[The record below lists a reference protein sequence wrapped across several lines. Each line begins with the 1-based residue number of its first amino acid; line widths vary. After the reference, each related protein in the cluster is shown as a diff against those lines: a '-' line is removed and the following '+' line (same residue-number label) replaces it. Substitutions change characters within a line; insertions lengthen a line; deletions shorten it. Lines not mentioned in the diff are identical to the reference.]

1 MISFLTA
8 LSWLVFFG
16 ALFALVGF
24 LFAYRTKDGL
34 DDFIVARNSQTSQAT
49 FYTLVATS
57 MGTWILF
64 GPAESAT
71 WGGIGA
77 ILGYA
82 LGSLLPNLLMI
93 PLGARIR
100 KIMPNGHTLTEFV
113 NARYGT
119 SVYLFVL
126 FIMLFYLF
134 IGLTAGL
141 TGIAQM
147 VAILAPVPLWLT
159 ASIVTFFTLLYTL
172 YGGLKVSIFTDRI
185 QMLVILPFI
194 LLILVLGWQA
204 SDGFTPALNGLQ
216 NQAPHLLNPF
226 DSNGMQTGIT
236 FFLAVC
242 LTGLFYQ
249 GTWQRIFAA
258 KNNKAIRNG
267 FIFSGLASFPI
278 IFALG
283 LFGLTF
289 VGLSLPGAGSTA
301 LFSVIL
307 VDAPYWLLIGMIFFG
322 LALIM
327 SSADSTMNALQS
339 LFIVDLYRILPSIK
353 QQRLRFVSC
362 ILLVVTSIIATFIAS
377 QGYSILYLFLLA
389 DLLCCAAAFPI
400 FYGFYNSQYQS
411 YQALLSIIGGLVA
424 GLYYFPMPGEPVEN
438 LFESF
443 LLATFVPIVISLFVM
458 LLPSKQAF
466 DFEQLALKVK
476 KLKSNL

>member
-1 MISFLTA
+1 MISFVSA
-8 LSWLVFFG
+8 LSWLVVFG
-16 ALFALVGF
+16 ALFALLGF
-24 LFAYRTKDGL
+24 LFAYKTKDGL
-34 DDFIVARNSQTSQAT
+34 DDFIAARNSQTSQAT

-93 PLGARIR
+93 PLGVRIR

-113 NARYGT
+113 HARYGL
-119 SVYLFVL
+119 SVYVFVL

-147 VAILAPVPLWLT
+147 VAILAPVPLWVT
-159 ASIVTFFTLLYTL
+159 ASLVTLFTLFYTL

-194 LLILVLGWQA
+194 VLILALGWQA
-204 SDGFTPALNGLQ
+204 SGGIAPALKGLQ
-216 NQAPHLLNPF
+216 NIAPHLLNPF
-226 DSNGMQTGIT
+226 DSNGIQTGIT

-258 KNNKAIRNG
+258 KDNKAIRKG
-267 FIFSGLASFPI
+267 FIFSGILSFPI
-278 IFALG
+278 IFSLG
-283 LFGLTF
+283 LFGLVF
-289 VGLSLPGAGSTA
+289 VGLSLPGSGSTA
-301 LFSVIL
+301 VFSVIL
-307 VDAPYWLLIGMIFFG
+307 LDAPNWLLIGLIFFG

-327 SSADSTMNALQS
+327 SSADSTMSALQS
-339 LFIVDLYRILPSIK
+339 LFIVDLYKVLPSSK
-353 QQRLRFVSC
+353 QSDLQMASC
-362 ILLVVTSIIATFIAS
+362 VLLIITSIIAAVIAA

-400 FYGFYNSQYQS
+400 FYGFYNSRYQN
-411 YQALLSIIGGLVA
+411 YQALLSIIGGLLA
-424 GLYYFPMPGEPVEN
+424 GLYFFPMPGEPVEH

-443 LLATFVPIVISLFVM
+443 LLASFTPLVISLFLL
-458 LLPSKQAF
+458 LLPSKQSF
-466 DFEQLALKVK
+466 DFEQLRLKVK
-476 KLKSNL
+476 KLNSN